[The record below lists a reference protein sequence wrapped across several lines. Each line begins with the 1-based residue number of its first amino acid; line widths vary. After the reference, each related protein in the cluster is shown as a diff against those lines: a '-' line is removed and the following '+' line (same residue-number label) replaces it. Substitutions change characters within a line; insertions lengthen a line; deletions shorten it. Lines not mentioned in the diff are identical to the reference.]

1 MEYIKLLTSE
11 IYVAFIRWKK
21 VKVGFVFH
29 FLINNLIVYS
39 EISSMWL
46 NHVYFTDESLK
57 TVMYLPNI
65 ISTKPSLLY
74 FSRNIRWLSALIST
88 SYGRNPA
95 CISPSAFF
103 KSWTPHHQKPWS
115 RSIWSWSTS
124 CGFQISSF
132 ITSRPLRLVGAIKEF
147 WNFNAT

>member
-1 MEYIKLLTSE
+1 
-11 IYVAFIRWKK
+11 
-21 VKVGFVFH
+21 
-29 FLINNLIVYS
+29 
-39 EISSMWL
+39 MWL
-46 NHVYFTDESLK
+46 NHVYFTDGSLK
-57 TVMYLPNI
+57 LGVLPKI
-65 ISTKPSLLY
+65 ISTKHSLLY
-74 FSRNIRWLSALIST
+74 FFRNIRWLSALIST

-132 ITSRPLRLVGAIKEF
+132 ITSRPLRLDGAIKEF
-147 WNFNAT
+147 QGFRCIFVILIPPGKDTFYHVDSILSRNSPHSDSNWEKCDGNCLGP